1 VINVLE
7 LPTYKKRVR
16 KVSEQAENESRR
28 LWYNVTQALKIGDID
43 SATKYKQTVSSLSI
57 SLSLCAHMLGVS
69 PHWYISRT
77 VWENICRINCQL
89 LDVQMLPPTVFMT
102 NK

>member
-7 LPTYKKRVR
+7 LPAYKKRVR

-43 SATKYKQTVSSLSI
+43 GATKYKQTVSSVPLSV
-57 SLSLCAHMLGVS
+57 SL
-69 PHWYISRT
+69 RT
-77 VWENICRINCQL
+77 CGGGSVHTDIFHVLWGRKFKCSNSI
-89 LDVQMLPPTVFMT
+89 
-102 NK
+102 K

>member
-16 KVSEQAENESRR
+16 KVSKQAENESRR
-28 LWYNVTQALKIGDID
+28 LWHNVTQALKIGDID
-43 SATKYKQTVSSLSI
+43 AATKYKQMVSSIPLSV
-57 SLSLCAHMLGVS
+57 SVHAGGGGVS
-69 PHWYISRT
+69 PRRYISRN
-77 VWENICRINCQL
+77 VRENICSQNL
-89 LDVQMLPPTVFMT
+89 NFQMLPPAVFMT

>member
-1 VINVLE
+1 MINVLE

-43 SATKYKQTVSSLSI
+43 SATKYKQTVG
-57 SLSLCAHMLGVS
+57 SLSLSVSLHVCGGGQSTLVYFTYCAGEYMQDKLSKFRCSSVA
-69 PHWYISRT
+69 T
-77 VWENICRINCQL
+77 NCCH
-89 LDVQMLPPTVFMT
+89 DY
-102 NK
+102 